1 MCLAVPARV
10 VSAGPRPKGRVDYMG
25 TTIGADL
32 SLLDD
37 VRVGDWVIVHAG
49 FAIAK
54 LDEAEARRTLGYLKE
69 MAEPAFPQPGEASAA
84 AKAARPARRARPRR
98 RA

>member
-1 MCLAVPARV
+1 MCLAVPVRV
-10 VSAGPRPKGRVDYMG
+10 VSAGPRPQGRVDYLG
-25 TTIGADL
+25 TKMSADL

-54 LDEAEARRTLGYLKE
+54 LDEEEARKTLGLLKE
-69 MAEPAFPQPGEASAA
+69 MAESAPGR
-84 AKAARPARRARPRR
+84 AKAKAPHPSRRASGR